1 MKVYILTITLWNG
14 TVPMKRI
21 SSVFSTKELAEITC
35 SKMKELN
42 TNNDISLG
50 YNIEE
55 TDFYQNINEV
65 PILND

>member
-1 MKVYILTITLWNG
+1 MKVYILTMTLWNG

-21 SSVFSTKELAEITC
+21 SSVFSTKELAELAC
-35 SKMKELN
+35 SKMKKKN
-42 TNNDISLG
+42 INNQFSLG